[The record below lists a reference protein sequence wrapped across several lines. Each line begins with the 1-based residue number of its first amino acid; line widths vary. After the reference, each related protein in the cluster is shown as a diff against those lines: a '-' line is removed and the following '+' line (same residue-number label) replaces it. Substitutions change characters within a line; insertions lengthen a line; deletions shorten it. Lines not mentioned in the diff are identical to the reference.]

1 MSDKIVFRGSKP
13 YRVINETLEEFNA
26 RCKALLDKLPDD
38 HPEKN
43 RIITADID
51 GDIIAGQYVEY
62 QLEEILHSDD
72 FPTAI

>member
-1 MSDKIVFRGSKP
+1 MSDKIVFRNQRG
-13 YRVINETLEEFNA
+13 YRVIDESPEEFNA

-43 RIITADID
+43 RILTADID

-62 QLEEILHSDD
+62 RLEEIVNSDD